1 MCFVVRTEHRIH
13 QRWYN
18 VDDWSGDRETRT
30 YIKLYWVTR
39 LTKARYKIMHPN
51 NELGGPR
58 LGRQAAVVSE
68 VEIGARRR

>member
-1 MCFVVRTEHRIH
+1 MVVPSKRRVEDPCRGK
-13 QRWYN
+13 
-18 VDDWSGDRETRT
+18 GDRETRT